1 MGFREF
7 WQQWLGKHKDKSED
21 LKKEVREV
29 AAEVS
34 ENVDKATQKVVEV
47 TDKVWEEIAQKT
59 DMATQKLQESEL
71 GKTLAAKAEKLG
83 EEVQEGMSSA
93 GEVIREAV
101 EKVMQKVNEPKEDP
115 FKKYEK
121 SHEESS
127 HIDALKKTPGMDQGS
142 FFDKASRFA
151 AGDYEAV
158 KSDADPTITPIKI
171 VTDKEKQ
178 ENWSGGI
185 HGYTDQ
191 DGDGD
196 PLIDDA
202 EIEDEK

>member
-7 WQQWLGKHKDKSED
+7 WQQWLGKHKDKAAD
-21 LKKEVREV
+21 LKKEVNEV
-29 AAEVS
+29 AVEVG

-47 TDKVWEEIAQKT
+47 TDKVWEEISHKT
-59 DMATQKLQESEL
+59 DMAAQKLQESDW
-71 GKTLAAKAEKLG
+71 GKAFTEKAEKLG
-83 EEVQEGMSSA
+83 EEVKEGMSTA
-93 GEVIREAV
+93 GEALREAV
-101 EKVMQKVNEPKEDP
+101 EKVRQKIDEPKEDP

-127 HIDALKKTPGMDQGS
+127 HMDALKNTPGMDQGS
-142 FFDKASRFA
+142 FFEKASRFA
-151 AGDYEAV
+151 EGEYEAV
-158 KSDADPTITPIKI
+158 NGDTDPIITPSNKAK
-171 VTDKEKQ
+171 DKE
-178 ENWSGGI
+178 NSWSGGI
-185 HGYTDQ
+185 HGYTDM